1 MNNDGLNYMLQTNSL
16 GNSLID
22 IDSTNI
28 FVDSANKQTK
38 ANSRKLKHTIYW
50 IFVMLICSIISSHK
64 LLE

>member
-38 ANSRKLKHTIYW
+38 ANSRKLKHTIY
-50 IFVMLICSIISSHK
+50 
-64 LLE
+64 